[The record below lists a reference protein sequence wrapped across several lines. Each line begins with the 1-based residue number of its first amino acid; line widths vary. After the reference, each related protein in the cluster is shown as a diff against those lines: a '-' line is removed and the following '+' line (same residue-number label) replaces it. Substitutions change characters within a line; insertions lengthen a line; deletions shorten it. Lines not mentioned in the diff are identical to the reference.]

1 MHLQDGTMEVGK
13 MKMKVK
19 IADSYYLLHDHNK
32 EHPHTS
38 YCICCIQYI
47 KVVMNKQQFQEVIEK

>member
-1 MHLQDGTMEVGK
+1 MTRK
-13 MKMKVK
+13 INMKVK
-19 IADSYYLLHDHNK
+19 IAGSYYLLHDHNK

-47 KVVMNKQQFQEVIEK
+47 KEVMKKPRIQLATI